1 MGFERKHARKV
12 LRFKGDLES
21 AINFLLEEDIS
32 KLDNVSDDEEDK

>member
-12 LRFKGDLES
+12 LRLNGDLES
-21 AINFLLEEDIS
+21 AINFLLEEDVS